1 MKHWNALNQLQKTAM
16 ELVDHTKNV
25 FKHLHQSGL
34 CSTLR
39 RVKRGSSFRYFPDII
54 FQMFHPSPQ
63 PTLRKPKVDK
73 DTVGG
78 IDSNS
83 RGWLPLQWVHA
94 WSVLYTGFYRPSGRM
109 ALSSTARL
117 GSPNSLAPWSAN
129 VFWSHTL
136 WLLKGVVEGLWVSA
150 PGYQSCT
157 LWNLKTIVWNT

>member
-1 MKHWNALNQLQKTAM
+1 M

-73 DTVGG
+73 DTVGV
-78 IDSNS
+78 IVEDDYLCNEFTHDQFYIPDST
-83 RGWLPLQWVHA
+83 GLPGEWLSHPQLA
-94 WSVLYTGFYRPSGRM
+94 WDRL
-109 ALSSTARL
+109 TA
-117 GSPNSLAPWSAN
+117 
-129 VFWSHTL
+129 
-136 WLLKGVVEGLWVSA
+136 
-150 PGYQSCT
+150 
-157 LWNLKTIVWNT
+157 